1 MPFVY
6 CKLDR
11 IETPAL
17 LREYRSTII
26 TIASLDYDL
35 KLSTYLGHPKNFKE
49 IIIAEME
56 EYISHSKIL
65 SAELQKRG
73 L

>member
-6 CKLDR
+6 RKLDKV
-11 IETPAL
+11 ETPTL
-17 LREYRSTII
+17 LRDYRSTIM

-35 KLSTYLGHPKNFKE
+35 KLSTYLRHPKNFKE
-49 IIIAEME
+49 IIIDELE
-56 EYISHSKIL
+56 EYIRYSEIL
-65 SAELQKRG
+65 SKELQKRG

>member
-1 MPFVY
+1 MPFVH
-6 CKLDR
+6 CKLVK

-17 LREYRSTII
+17 LRDYRSTII

-35 KLSTYLGHPKNFKE
+35 KLSIYLGHPENYKE

-56 EYISHSKIL
+56 DYIAYSEIL
-65 SAELQKRG
+65 SKELQKRG